1 MKLTFFGAAREV
13 TGSCHCIEAA
23 GKRLLVDCGMQ
34 QGSDAPDDQS
44 LLFAANQIDAVF
56 VTHAHI
62 DHSGR
67 LPLLFK
73 DGYSGPIYAT
83 RATCQLLN
91 IMLRDSARIQE
102 SDAQWKAKKAKR
114 RGEEAPEPL
123 YTEADAEVALQHLE
137 PVAYGQKI
145 ELGEN
150 ITVTFHDAGHLLGS
164 AAIHFTLTE
173 NGETRRIVFSG
184 DLGSPHRP
192 IIRDPQPVP
201 AADYVVT
208 ESTYGDRFHE
218 TVDDTNAKMADII
231 DRTLGRGGNVIIP
244 SFAVGRTQELLY
256 RIREIKEK
264 GMVKSVPNFPVWVD
278 SPLSLEAT
286 QIYSGDLT
294 GYADEETIEVLK
306 NGFHPLIFPNLNLSR
321 DASQSKFLNTD
332 PEPKVI
338 ISSSGMCE
346 AGRIRHHLKHNLWRR
361 ECTVMFVGFQAEG
374 SVGRLLL
381 DGKEKINMLGEPVA
395 VNAEIAN
402 FRAMSGH
409 ADQAGLL
416 KWITDITPRPAKTFV
431 VHGEDSACM
440 TYADVL
446 KEHGFNAVCPDLTAS
461 YDLIT
466 GQCLDAGIP
475 RAEVLEQR
483 GIQKQARKAGSVF
496 QKLLEAGNKLLQVIR
511 QNEGGANKDLTKFTE
526 EINALINKWKR

>member
-1 MKLTFFGAAREV
+1 
-13 TGSCHCIEAA
+13 
-23 GKRLLVDCGMQ
+23 
-34 QGSDAPDDQS
+34 
-44 LLFAANQIDAVF
+44 
-56 VTHAHI
+56 
-62 DHSGR
+62 
-67 LPLLFK
+67 
-73 DGYSGPIYAT
+73 
-83 RATCQLLN
+83 
-91 IMLRDSARIQE
+91 
-102 SDAQWKAKKAKR
+102 
-114 RGEEAPEPL
+114 PL

-137 PVAYGQKI
+137 PVAYGQII
-145 ELGEN
+145 EVFPEV
-150 ITVTFHDAGHLLGS
+150 TVTFHDAGHLLGS

-173 NGETRRIVFSG
+173 EGETRRIVFSG

-208 ESTYGDRFHE
+208 ESTYGDRLHE
-218 TVDDTNAKMADII
+218 TVDDTNSKMADII

-264 GMVKSVPNFPVWVD
+264 GMVKSVPDFPVWVD

-306 NGFHPLIFPNLNLSR
+306 DGFHPLIFSNLNLSR
-321 DASQSKFLNTD
+321 EASQSKFLNTD
-332 PEPKVI
+332 PVPKVI

-346 AGRIRHHLKHNLWRR
+346 AGRIRHHLKYNLWRK
-361 ECTVMFVGFQAEG
+361 ESTIMFVGFQAEG
-374 SVGRLLL
+374 SVGRMLL
-381 DGKEKINMLGEPVA
+381 DGKDKINMLGEPVV

-409 ADQAGLL
+409 ADQNGLL
-416 KWITDITPRPAKTFV
+416 KWVTAITPRPSKIFV

-440 TYADVL
+440 VYADLL
-446 KEHGFNAVCPDLTAS
+446 KNRGYNPVCPDLTAS

-475 RAEVLEQR
+475 REEVLEQR
-483 GIQKQARKAGSVF
+483 GIAKKAQKTASVF
-496 QKLLEAGNKLLQVIR
+496 QKLLEAGNRLLEVIR
-511 QNEGGANKDLTKFTE
+511 QNEGGSNKDLTKFTE
-526 EINALINKWKR
+526 EVNALADKWKR

>member
-1 MKLTFFGAAREV
+1 MKLTFYGAAKEV
-13 TGSCHCIEAA
+13 TGSCHCLEVA
-23 GKRLLVDCGMQ
+23 GKRILVDCGMQ

-44 LLFAANQIDAVF
+44 LLFAANQVDAVF

-67 LPLLFK
+67 LPLLYK
-73 DGYSGPIYAT
+73 EGYTGPIYAT

-102 SDAQWKAKKAKR
+102 SDAKYKTKKALR
-114 RGEEAPEPL
+114 RGEPAPEPL
-123 YTEADAEVALQHLE
+123 YTEADAETALQHLE

-145 ELGEN
+145 ELFPEV
-150 ITVTFHDAGHLLGS
+150 TVTFHDAGHLLGS

-173 NGETRRIVFSG
+173 GNETRTIAFSG

-201 AADYVVT
+201 ASDYVVT

-256 RIREIKEK
+256 RIREIKDQ
-264 GMVKSVPNFPVWVD
+264 GMVKSVPDFPVWVD

-306 NGFHPLIFPNLNLSR
+306 GGFHPLIFPNLNLSR
-321 DASQSKFLNTD
+321 ESSQSMALNTD
-332 PEPKVI
+332 PTPKVI

-346 AGRIRHHLKHNLWRR
+346 AGRIRHHLKHNLWRK
-361 ECTVMFVGFQAEG
+361 ECTIMFVGFQAEG
-374 SVGRLLL
+374 SVGRHLL
-381 DGKEKINMLGEPVA
+381 DGAKKINMLGDSIA

-409 ADQAGLL
+409 ADQNGLL
-416 KWITDITPRPAKTFV
+416 KWITEITPRPKKAFV
-431 VHGEDSACM
+431 VHGETEACQ
-440 TYADVL
+440 TYAKLLEDR
-446 KEHGFNAVCPDLTAS
+446 GFNAICPDLTAS

-475 RAEVLEQR
+475 REEVLAQR
-483 GIQKQARKAGSVF
+483 GINVKSKKVSDLFA
-496 QKLLEAGNKLLQVIR
+496 KLLEAGNKLLSVINASKGR
-511 QNEGGANKDLTKFTE
+511 PNKDITKFAE
-526 EINALINKWKR
+526 EVNALAEKWKK